1 MTMRDFLNMLFKRK
15 WTLLFLFALFAGGM
29 TMAAKYYP
37 PVYHSV
43 SSLYLRSKRETID
56 QSLVDNPTINRGIGL
71 LLPDVLSEVELV
83 RASEVRRLTIEKLG
97 LESRK
102 VKPSDPTLDKV
113 AQRAAWDA
121 YLYDNLL
128 IEAAASANVIN
139 ITVTDGDP
147 KRAAEIAGA
156 YADAYLDFRRRL
168 ATGGVN
174 EVGLDSET
182 KLASDKML
190 EAEAALTSFNEEW
203 KLVDTAAQKTE
214 MIGLHARTLAQV
226 TDERAGLERAQADY
240 RTYAKLLEDR
250 SPEMREIAE
259 IRANAN
265 CQSLETQISNDL
277 IALAAL
283 LQHNQETT
291 DSVVRMRQ
299 SLETLQKELDAKVL
313 AIVQSVVLGK
323 KVVVDQ
329 LAAGLAEHEKLL
341 TDIRDRLALLVSK
354 SGINDR
360 LAVDLDLLRDHY
372 KVVSRRQKQ
381 NTFDKVMGGTGNID
395 VLVANHGV
403 APNRPFFPPP
413 FVLCVIVALLTG
425 LVVAFSVVIVADVL
439 DQSFKTPDE
448 VERALAT
455 PVLGTIPK
463 RPKHRLTALLGA

>member
-1 MTMRDFLNMLFKRK
+1 MTLRDFLNTLFKRK

-29 TMAAKYYP
+29 TATAKVYP

-43 SSLYLRSKRETID
+43 ASLYLRSKRETID

-83 RASEVRRLTIEKLG
+83 KASEVRRLTIEKLG
-97 LESRK
+97 LENRK
-102 VKPSDPTLDKV
+102 VKPSDPTVDKV

-128 IEAAASANVIN
+128 IEAATSANVIN

-156 YADAYLDFRRRL
+156 YADSYLDFRRSL
-168 ATGGVN
+168 ATGGTN
-174 EVGLDSET
+174 EAGLASET
-182 KLASDKML
+182 KAASENMLA
-190 EAEAALTSFNEEW
+190 AEAALTHFNEEW
-203 KLVDTAAQKTE
+203 KLVDTTAQKTE
-214 MIGLHARTLAQV
+214 MISLHARILAQV
-226 TDERAGLERAQADY
+226 TDERASLERAQADY
-240 RTYAKLLEDR
+240 ATYAKLLETK
-250 SPEMREIAE
+250 SPEMREMAE

-265 CQSLETQISNDL
+265 CQSLETQISNDT
-277 IALAAL
+277 IALSAL

-291 DSVVRMRQ
+291 DSVLRMRA
-299 SLETLQKELDAKVL
+299 SMDTLNKELDAK
-313 AIVQSVVLGK
+313 IIGIMQSVVLGK
-323 KVVVDQ
+323 KIAVDQ
-329 LAAGLAEHEKLL
+329 LTAGLAEHEKLL
-341 TDIRDRLALLVSK
+341 NDIRDRLELLVSK
-354 SGINDR
+354 SGTNDR
-360 LAVDLDLLRDHY
+360 LSVDLDLLRDQY

-381 NTFDKVMGGTGNID
+381 NAFEKVLGGTGNVD

-403 APNRPFFPPP
+403 APNKAYFPPP

-425 LVVAFSVVIVADVL
+425 LLVAFSAVIIADIL

-463 RPKHRLTALLGA
+463 QSKHRLSALLGA